1 MFYDGRGEAAA
12 SSNESS
18 IAAAA
23 AAAAA
28 VEMMDA
34 RGAMAQFSVT

>member
-1 MFYDGRGEAAA
+1 MFYDGWGEAAA

-18 IAAAA
+18 I
-23 AAAAA
+23 AAAA